1 MKKILFTAVFACLT
15 IVSYGQQK
23 PAEAKAHTCTEAC
36 DHSEKQEMKGCCKAA
51 KAEGKACSKC
61 EAPKKIAMKSCCSE
75 GGKEAKACKESKPA
89 KQAKVA
95 AVAEKSCCSEGSGK
109 KSCGSA
115 TK

>member
-1 MKKILFTAVFACLT
+1 MKKILFTAVLACLT
-15 IVSYGQQK
+15 LVSYGQEK

-61 EAPKKIAMKSCCSE
+61 EKPKKIAMKSCCSE

-89 KQAKVA
+89 KLAKVA

>member
-1 MKKILFTAVFACLT
+1 MKKLLLTAVFACLT
-15 IVSYGQQK
+15 IVSYGQEK
-23 PAEAKAHTCTEAC
+23 PTEAKAHTCTEAC

-51 KAEGKACSKC
+51 KAEGKECSKC
-61 EAPKKIAMKSCCSE
+61 ESPKKVAMKSCCSE
-75 GGKEAKACKESKPA
+75 GGKTACGDSKPPKPA

-95 AVAEKSCCSEGSGK
+95 MAEKKSCCSEGKK